1 MKFKNIYYFQSIL
14 AIGGI
19 ETFFYYL
26 AKKYKDYDLAIVY
39 KYCNEQQLE
48 RLKKY
53 VKCIEYKS
61 GMTFECEHAFFN
73 FNTDIIDS
81 IKAKEYYLVLHGD
94 YKAMIDA
101 GQLTKENLP
110 GHPKITKYI
119 GVSQLVCDTWKEI
132 TGKEAELCY
141 NPFEPDNVEK
151 EYIFISPTRLSI
163 EKGGKRII
171 ALSNELDKK
180 KIKYTWYIYSNSNLP
195 GLTSPNVKVLSPK
208 LDIQNEIIKADFL
221 IQLSDNE
228 GYCYSVIEALTNNI
242 PVIVTPVPVF
252 KELKINEK
260 NSIILNFDCS
270 NLDEVINKIQTK
282 KFNFTYKA
290 PEDNWKQLLAP
301 GESQYQKELNM
312 MCVVSATSAYQIH
325 HLEDKNLGRIPEAGD
340 KWITTLDRALFLDGQ
355 NDFNKNFVSIVEKF
369 PKEEIEKK
377 KKQYNIK

>member
-26 AKKYKDYDLAIVY
+26 AKKYKNYDLAIIY
-39 KYCNEQQLE
+39 RYGNNQQLK

-53 VKCIEYKS
+53 VKCIEYKP

-81 IKAKEYYLVLHGD
+81 ITAKEYYLVLHGD
-94 YKAMIDA
+94 YKSMMEA

-110 GHPKITKYI
+110 GNSKITKYV
-119 GVSQLVCDTWKEI
+119 GVSQVVCDAWKEI
-132 TGKEAELCY
+132 TGEDAELCY
-141 NPFEPDNVEK
+141 NPFEPDKVEK
-151 EYIFISPTRLSI
+151 EYIFISPTRLSV

-171 ALSNELDKK
+171 ALSNELDKR
-180 KIKYTWYIYSNSNLP
+180 KIKYTWYIYSNSTLP
-195 GLTSPNVKVLSPK
+195 GLISPNVKVLPPK
-208 LDIQNEIIKADFL
+208 LNIQDEIVKADFL

-228 GYCYSVIEALTNNI
+228 GYCYSVIEALANNI

-252 KELKINEK
+252 KELKVNEE

-282 KFNFTYKA
+282 KLNFTYKA
-290 PEDNWKQLLAP
+290 PKDNWDQLLAP

-312 MCVVSATSAYQIH
+312 MCVVAATSAYQTYR
-325 HLEDKNLGRIPEAGD
+325 LEDKNLEKIPEAGE
-340 KWITTLDRALFLDGQ
+340 KWITTLERALFLDGH
-355 NDFNKNFVSIVEKF
+355 NDFNRNFVSIIEKF
-369 PKEEIEKK
+369 PKEDINKK